1 MVTWASS
8 FLASYI
14 KFEEMEQVQFIKS
27 SLLEAKCPFIQE
39 TEDLNSIERLIKE
52 PSNHRNQLTC
62 WMLQEILDL
71 DASNFDT
78 EEARKSHQKSLG
90 INLSSI
96 QGWKMAFKLVKAKE
110 TLSNANHFS
119 LDNSR
124 SYLEAMNRG
133 EYTLPIETNPG

>member
-1 MVTWASS
+1 MP
-8 FLASYI
+8 FLASDI

-52 PSNHRNQLTC
+52 PSNHRNQITC

-96 QGWKMAFKLVKAKE
+96 QGWKMAFKLLKAKE
-110 TLSNANHFS
+110 TISNAN
-119 LDNSR
+119 LLQNSR

-133 EYTLPIETNPG
+133 EYTLPIQTNSG

>member
-1 MVTWASS
+1 M
-8 FLASYI
+8 
-14 KFEEMEQVQFIKS
+14 EEVQFIKS

-39 TEDLNSIERLIKE
+39 TEDLTSIERLIEE
-52 PSNHRNQLTC
+52 PSNHRNQLTS
-62 WMLQEILDL
+62 WMLQEILEL

-78 EEARKSHQKSLG
+78 EGAMKSLG

-96 QGWKMAFKLVKAKE
+96 QGWKMAFKLRKAKE

-133 EYTLPIETNPG
+133 EYTLPIQTNSG

>member
-1 MVTWASS
+1 M
-8 FLASYI
+8 
-14 KFEEMEQVQFIKS
+14 EEVQFIKS

-39 TEDLNSIERLIKE
+39 TEDLTSIERLIEE
-52 PSNHRNQLTC
+52 PSNHRNQLTS
-62 WMLQEILDL
+62 WMLQEILEL

-78 EEARKSHQKSLG
+78 EGAMKSLG

-96 QGWKMAFKLVKAKE
+96 QGWKMAFKLLKAKE

-133 EYTLPIETNPG
+133 EFTLPIQTNSG

>member
-1 MVTWASS
+1 M
-8 FLASYI
+8 
-14 KFEEMEQVQFIKS
+14 EEVQFIKS

-39 TEDLNSIERLIKE
+39 TEDLNSIERLIEE
-52 PSNHRNQLTC
+52 PSNHRNQLTS
-62 WMLQEILDL
+62 WMLQEILEL

-78 EEARKSHQKSLG
+78 EGAMKSLG

-96 QGWKMAFKLVKAKE
+96 QGWKMAFKLLKAKE

-133 EYTLPIETNPG
+133 EYTIPIQNNSG

>member
-1 MVTWASS
+1 M
-8 FLASYI
+8 
-14 KFEEMEQVQFIKS
+14 EEVQFIKS

-39 TEDLNSIERLIKE
+39 TEDLTSIERLIEE
-52 PSNHRNQLTC
+52 PSNHRNQLTS
-62 WMLQEILDL
+62 WMLQEILEL

-78 EEARKSHQKSLG
+78 EGAMKSLG

-96 QGWKMAFKLVKAKE
+96 QGWKMAFKLLKAKE

-133 EYTLPIETNPG
+133 EYTLPIQTNSG

>member
-1 MVTWASS
+1 MD
-8 FLASYI
+8 
-14 KFEEMEQVQFIKS
+14 QVQFIKS
-27 SLLEAKCPFIQE
+27 SLIEANCPFIQE
-39 TEDLNSIERLIKE
+39 TEDLNSIERLIEE
-52 PSNHRNQLTC
+52 PSNHRNQLTS
-62 WMLQEILDL
+62 WMLQEILEL

-78 EEARKSHQKSLG
+78 EGAMKSLG

-96 QGWKMAFKLVKAKE
+96 LGWKMAFKLLKAKE

-133 EYTLPIETNPG
+133 EFTLPIQTNSG